1 MKKILLNSVVIVLA
15 ISFIAC
21 GCEEGHYY
29 RENHHH
35 SPDYDNRHHH
45 DDDHHDN
52 DHVGVGVDIH
62 N

>member
-1 MKKILLNSVVIVLA
+1 MKKILLNTVIIAFA
-15 ISFIAC
+15 ISLIAT

>member
-1 MKKILLNSVVIVLA
+1 MKKILLNTVIIALA
-15 ISFIAC
+15 IAFTAS

-35 SPDYDNRHHH
+35 SPDYDHRHHH
-45 DDDHHDN
+45 DD